1 MTYESLLT
9 SPVIEAFGRSL
20 LHFLWQGT
28 LLGLAYWTVTKL
40 IPRRLALQTSAR
52 IRYAAACVV
61 MVLMVLS
68 VAGTIAYN
76 YPSRNTDT
84 PVVSHVP
91 IRSVLPINFNGAR
104 LPAAASG
111 AGIRLS
117 GWVVCFWL
125 AGVLALS
132 GRAGGGWIRVQRLKR
147 IGCRP
152 VSPQLAE
159 MFERLKE
166 RLHISAP
173 VRLYASAVARVPMV
187 IGSVR
192 PYVLLPVTAITGLTE
207 VQLRLVLAHELAHI
221 CRHDYL
227 VNLLQTAVETVLFY
241 HPAVWWVSHQLR
253 VERENCCD
261 DHSIEIC
268 GDPTAYAGALAQLE
282 EFRLQAPE
290 AAVAAT
296 GGALLR
302 RIRRLLEPEQGTH
315 AFSKS
320 IAALVAA
327 IFVIGAVIA
336 PSMLSL
342 GETPQILTVKAPQQP
357 VPQSAPRPTPQP
369 APPQVQPPTARPEI
383 VQEQPAPPLD
393 LLKENYRLEIDKY
406 NQMVDR
412 LRSVDFGKWIQP
424 GLINGPQNGPSEQS
438 TDLLLKLYD
447 SSQDVELKGQIL
459 DYLAMSKAA
468 KAAEKLL
475 SVARSDANLELRRHA
490 IDVIGLRPGAF
501 DTLVA
506 LYDSKPDVET
516 RRHIVDSLGMSQ
528 DPRALEKLFSIAQ
541 SDPDRDVRHHAVDCI
556 AMH

>member
-1 MTYESLLT
+1 
-9 SPVIEAFGRSL
+9 
-20 LHFLWQGT
+20 
-28 LLGLAYWTVTKL
+28 
-40 IPRRLALQTSAR
+40 
-52 IRYAAACVV
+52 
-61 MVLMVLS
+61 
-68 VAGTIAYN
+68 
-76 YPSRNTDT
+76 
-84 PVVSHVP
+84 
-91 IRSVLPINFNGAR
+91 
-104 LPAAASG
+104 
-111 AGIRLS
+111 
-117 GWVVCFWL
+117 
-125 AGVLALS
+125 
-132 GRAGGGWIRVQRLKR
+132 
-147 IGCRP
+147 
-152 VSPQLAE
+152 
-159 MFERLKE
+159 
-166 RLHISAP
+166 
-173 VRLYASAVARVPMV
+173 MV

-268 GDPTAYAGALAQLE
+268 GDPTVYAGALAQLE

-342 GETPQILTVKAPQQP
+342 GETTQSSTAKAQSPSTATDRATPGAIQQP
-357 VPQSAPRPTPQP
+357 APEPRPQPLPQPIPQP
-369 APPQVQPPTARPEI
+369 AIQPE
-383 VQEQPAPPLD
+383 VGQEQTDPGAG
-393 LLKENYRLEIDKY
+393 LLGERYRLEIDKY
-406 NQMVDR
+406 NQAVDR
-412 LRSVDFGKWIQP
+412 LQRSVDFGKWIEP
-424 GLINGPQNGPSEQS
+424 RLIRDPQNGPSDQS
-438 TDLLLKLYD
+438 IDLLLKLYE
-447 SSQDVELKGQIL
+447 SSQDVDVKEYIL
-459 DYLAMSKAA
+459 DHLAMSTAPKAS
-468 KAAEKLL
+468 EKLL
-475 SVARSDANLELRRHA
+475 SVARSDANPELRRRA
-490 IDVIGLRPGAF
+490 IDVIGMRPDAF
-501 DTLVA
+501 DTLIA
-506 LYDSKPDVET
+506 LYDRKPDVET
-516 RRHIVDSLGMSQ
+516 RMHIVDSIGMSQ

-541 SDPDRDVRHHAVDCI
+541 SDPDHDVRHHAVDCI